1 MVRNLEKRLERGRE
15 RADSFSLRRWIRVGS
30 SLGRGRLIVMA
41 SLNAGLDVTKVMN
54 IQMATGNGKFC
65 FTEGVEGF

>member
-1 MVRNLEKRLERGRE
+1 MVRNLENRLERGRE

-41 SLNAGLDVTKVMN
+41 SLNAGVGCN
-54 IQMATGNGKFC
+54 
-65 FTEGVEGF
+65 EGYEYSDGDRERQILFY